1 MHNLCFNLSF
11 EDRDPRT
18 RGNRRSRSRDRPR
31 SPPSRARGRN
41 RSGSRGRNR
50 SGSRDRFRGR
60 RSRSN
65 GRRNNWSPNKKG
77 PVSPPPLQQQIPQP
91 PNFNMGGMQMYSD
104 NYNNYQPPIGYG
116 QQPYSYDYSLQAP
129 VPPTFNAYV
138 PPPPVMQPVPPGL
151 LGRECN

>member
-1 MHNLCFNLSF
+1 MCNRGFNLSF

-31 SPPSRARGRN
+31 SPPSRV
-41 RSGSRGRNR
+41 RGRNR

-77 PVSPPPLQQQIPQP
+77 PVSPPPIQQQIPQA

-104 NYNNYQPPIGYG
+104 NYNYQPPIAYG

-138 PPPPVMQPVPPGL
+138 PPPVMQPVPPGSL
-151 LGRECN
+151 ERERNFPIFNVIT